1 MGDDITTP
9 LTRCFRGHSTPAGKT
24 FCESCGAA
32 LDSPAKD
39 EAGGD
44 GGDGDVVTVTNRR
57 RHPRQPGDVVPAT
70 SSRRLRF
77 PRR

>member
-1 MGDDITTP
+1 MGDDNTTP

-32 LDSPAKD
+32 LESPAKD
-39 EAGGD
+39 GA
-44 GGDGDVVTVTNRR
+44 DGDADVAKVANRR

-70 SSRRLRF
+70 SGRRLRF